1 MDIIVRDVEEVP
13 EQAPEPPES
22 VPEEPSPEAAPESV
36 LPEPVLPEPVVKRKG
51 RPPGSKDSKP
61 RAKKPQIIEEE
72 PADPP
77 RARRAKVVY
86 EDSDPPPLQR
96 QVSRARAPPAPATP
110 IEVAASMLEILR
122 QEQAARVE
130 RKAQLYK
137 SWVQ

>member
-1 MDIIVRDVEEVP
+1 MGIIVRNVEEVP
-13 EQAPEPPES
+13 EQAPEPPD
-22 VPEEPSPEAAPESV
+22 PIHEEPSPEAAPEAAPAPM
-36 LPEPVLPEPVVKRKG
+36 LPEPVAKKKG
-51 RPPGSKDSKP
+51 RPPGSKDTKP
-61 RAKKPQIIEEE
+61 RAKRPQIIEEE

-86 EDSDPPPLQR
+86 EDPDPPPLQR

-122 QEQAARVE
+122 QEQAARIE
-130 RKAQLYK
+130 RKTQLYR